1 MPLAPFLQEFV
12 AVLYDPIHD
21 LGAQSA
27 RPGTIGVQGF
37 QIDQDIHAP
46 AHQVR
51 MRGRMIALADFQAIL
66 LAEAVLGGHVP
77 MI

>member
-1 MPLAPFLQEFV
+1 
-12 AVLYDPIHD
+12 VLYDSIHD

-27 RPGTIGVQGF
+27 RPGPIGIQGF

-46 AHQVR
+46 ANQVR
-51 MRGRMIALADFQAIL
+51 MRRRMIALAYFQAIRV
-66 LAEAVLGGHVP
+66 AEAVLGGYVP